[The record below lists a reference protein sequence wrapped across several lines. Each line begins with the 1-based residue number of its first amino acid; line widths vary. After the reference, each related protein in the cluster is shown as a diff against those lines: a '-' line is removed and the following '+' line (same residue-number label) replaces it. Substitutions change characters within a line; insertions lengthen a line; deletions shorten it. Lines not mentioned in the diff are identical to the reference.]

1 MIKFL
6 QSSLIRKVTLAMV
19 FVMTYST
26 ALIAQNY
33 KLDPSNSNL
42 IVFGTS
48 NLHDWEIKA
57 ESQQG
62 NLVLNSDNDIKSL
75 QISIEAEGLK
85 SGKSGMD
92 KNTYKALNTKSY
104 KTIEFKYTKTTSIDK
119 KDDNSYK
126 LTIQGDLKVN
136 GVTKNISMTIDV
148 QVTNNNVTLT
158 GKKTI
163 KMTEFEVEPPTA
175 LLGTIKTGDEVTISF
190 NSKFNK

>member
-1 MIKFL
+1 MIKFS
-6 QSSLIRKVTLAMV
+6 QNSLIKKITLAMV
-19 FVMTYST
+19 FVMMYST
-26 ALIAQNY
+26 ELIAQNY

-42 IVFGTS
+42 TVFGTS
-48 NLHDWEIKA
+48 NVHDWEIKA

-148 QVTNNNVTLT
+148 QVTNNNVSFT

>member
-6 QSSLIRKVTLAMV
+6 QSSLIKKVTLAMV

-26 ALIAQNY
+26 ELIAQNY

>member
-6 QSSLIRKVTLAMV
+6 QSSLIKKVTLAMV

>member
-1 MIKFL
+1 
-6 QSSLIRKVTLAMV
+6 MV